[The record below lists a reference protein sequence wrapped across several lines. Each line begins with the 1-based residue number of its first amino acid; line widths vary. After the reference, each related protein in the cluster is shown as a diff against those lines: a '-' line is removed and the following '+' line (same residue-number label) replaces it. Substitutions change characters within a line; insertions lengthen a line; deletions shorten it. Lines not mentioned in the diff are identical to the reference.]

1 MFAYQ
6 NSPDRLPLRVMRF
19 RRVGD
24 FALIAYPA
32 GFLAVC
38 LGAPGSPPFI
48 AGMAIV
54 LIAFAATLVL
64 SATGTNQIAAGTGA
78 GLDEFETTAR
88 LAAHS
93 NAYRW
98 FGAFVS
104 ASLALALALVAGMFG
119 LTIDTASDRFL
130 AYFFWVVG
138 YGALLPGWFL
148 ARALRSDQPDE
159 D

>member
-1 MFAYQ
+1 M
-6 NSPDRLPLRVMRF
+6 
-19 RRVGD
+19 
-24 FALIAYPA
+24 
-32 GFLAVC
+32 
-38 LGAPGSPPFI
+38 APYSGSS
-48 AGMAIV
+48 
-54 LIAFAATLVL
+54 TLVL

-104 ASLALALALVAGMFG
+104 ASLALALVAGMFG

-148 ARALRSDQPDE
+148 ARALRSAFSNGSWPPSSSGSSRVMSTWPTRYLL
-159 D
+159 